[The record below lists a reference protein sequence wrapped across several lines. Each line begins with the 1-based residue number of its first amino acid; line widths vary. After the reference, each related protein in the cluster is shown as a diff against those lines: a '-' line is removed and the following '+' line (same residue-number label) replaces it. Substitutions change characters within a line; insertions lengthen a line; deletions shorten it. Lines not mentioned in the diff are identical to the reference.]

1 MTVNSFDPAQNG
13 WEMTQYDGFVGLVGP
28 FWKRENADGSTSH
41 GFEAEE
47 RHVNLLG
54 VVQGGMLMTFAD
66 RSLGLEAWK
75 AAGDQPSTTVQFNMN
90 FIAAA
95 QIGSFVEVTPVV
107 TCATRSLIFMEG
119 RLVNGETELATATGV
134 WKVVWRDP
142 KAATSEARERAAPV

>member
-107 TCATRSLIFMEG
+107 TRATRSLIFMEG
-119 RLVNGETELATATGV
+119 RLVNGETELATA
-134 WKVVWRDP
+134 
-142 KAATSEARERAAPV
+142 